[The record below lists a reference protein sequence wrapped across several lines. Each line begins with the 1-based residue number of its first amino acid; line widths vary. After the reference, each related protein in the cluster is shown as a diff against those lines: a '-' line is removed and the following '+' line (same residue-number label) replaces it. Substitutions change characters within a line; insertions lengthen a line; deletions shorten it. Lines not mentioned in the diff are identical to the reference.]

1 MKGIDEYISKSG
13 LFIVEIDY
21 NDEGVVLIPNR
32 VEFNEK
38 MNDLVLD
45 YIDQYMIDHMDL
57 MSQQE
62 VLNQFTY
69 RIDKD
74 NHI

>member
-57 MSQQE
+57 MSQ
-62 VLNQFTY
+62 
-69 RIDKD
+69 
-74 NHI
+74 